1 MIVGR
6 HRRKFFHPAQF
17 AFSFLAHFVGQI
29 GFGEALTQLPG
40 FRFFA
45 TLVLTQL
52 FLNRFHLLTQH
63 IITLRLVHFGLRFA
77 GNLRTQANDFN
88 FPRQKIMRE
97 VQQIVDAVRFEH
109 LLLFLNAETENRSQE
124 ISESHRIVR
133 AQHHEPNFWRYLW
146 QISERLLNQRLHVA
160 RSGASGWENERSSS
174 GSTRT
179 RARRCGSVCSQAIS

>member
-63 IITLRLVHFGLRFA
+63 VITLRLVHFGLRFA
-77 GNLRTQANDFN
+77 GNLRTEANDFN

-109 LLLFLNAETENRSQE
+109 LLLFLNAETENRSKK
-124 ISESHRIVR
+124 ISEPDGIIR
-133 AQHHEPNFWRYLW
+133 AQHQETDFRRHLR
-146 QISERLLNQRLHVA
+146 QVSQSLLNQRLNIALGGLNLFFIAQFQFGKHPYA
-160 RSGASGWENERSSS
+160 RTQVWLGLLPGL
-174 GSTRT
+174 
-179 RARRCGSVCSQAIS
+179 